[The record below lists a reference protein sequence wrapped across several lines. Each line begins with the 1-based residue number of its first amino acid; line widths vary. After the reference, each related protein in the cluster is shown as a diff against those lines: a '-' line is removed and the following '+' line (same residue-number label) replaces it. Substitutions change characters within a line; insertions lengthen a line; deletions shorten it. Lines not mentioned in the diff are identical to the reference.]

1 MSTKDYKEFKDID
14 EDYEHTFYHPEVTK
28 KNRLG
33 VIIAIVAF
41 VLIFALILFILIW
54 SIVLTYTAP
63 KTINVPLKSDS
74 FSSSLSSS

>member
-1 MSTKDYKEFKDID
+1 MSLKESQENLD
-14 EDYEHTFYHPEVTK
+14 EDYDHPFYHPEVTK

-63 KTINVPLKSDS
+63 KTINVPLKSI
-74 FSSSLSSS
+74 SSLSS